1 MSNEFENQ
9 IKEEVFKEKIT
20 NFFRNYKPWIIFLSL
35 ILIAIPIFL
44 QIYFFYIKKNNE
56 NLLSQYLKAET
67 LLNNNEAEA
76 VNIFDKIKDNKN
88 ETISLLATD
97 KLLQIYLAKNE
108 NQKVDILIDQKQ
120 NKSSLEIYD
129 ELKRIK
135 KVLYNFDRIQEEEI
149 LKHLNNNKVKIF
161 KQTAKKLLY
170 DFYMKNNQY
179 EKAKQ
184 IIKDY

>member
-20 NFFRNYKPWIIFLSL
+20 NFFRNYKPWIIILSM
-35 ILIAIPIFL
+35 IAITGPIIF
-44 QIYFFYIKKNNE
+44 QVYFFYIEKNDE
-56 NLLSQYLKAET
+56 NLLSEYLKAET

-76 VNIFDKIKDNKN
+76 VNIFNKIKDNKN
-88 ETISLLATD
+88 ETISLLATG
-97 KLLQIYLAKNE
+97 KLLEIYLSKNDH
-108 NQKVDILIDQKQ
+108 QKVDILINHKQ
-120 NKSSLEIYD
+120 NKSSLEMYD

-135 KVLYNFDRIQEEEI
+135 KVLFSFDKIQEEEI
-149 LKHLNNNKVKIF
+149 LKLLDNKKVKIF